1 TNNRWDT
8 HWMLDS
14 PLNFTLGHIDEP
26 LQMVKCLLDYSADP
40 TLPDSNENTPL
51 HIAINQ
57 GNTQLVKVILDYGF
71 THNQKD
77 MDSMTPLMRAAK
89 RHQPEIIDLL
99 FAAMPRQQYIDEIML
114 LASLYQLTYRP
125 IEQVLDI
132 FHEAFHL
139 QSENLNNSIPC
150 EAYEFRR
157 ECQTFDELLNI
168 RNDAHAMTIQ
178 ALLLCNADIITKE
191 EKQNLVRLVRQVV
204 RSDYRKSFP
213 YEKVLH
219 FALQLSGEIYHS
231 AHLTTDEN
239 FIRFMVA
246 CGANV
251 NELTKYSGQRPLHT
265 IAEAYNIDCAIKII
279 QILLKA

>member
-1 TNNRWDT
+1 
-8 HWMLDS
+8 
-14 PLNFTLGHIDEP
+14 
-26 LQMVKCLLDYSADP
+26 
-40 TLPDSNENTPL
+40 
-51 HIAINQ
+51 
-57 GNTQLVKVILDYGF
+57 
-71 THNQKD
+71 

-168 RNDAHAMTIQ
+168 RNDAPAMTIQ
-178 ALLLCNADIITKE
+178 ALLVYDRLRSQHNEQRFLVSFLI
-191 EKQNLVRLVRQVV
+191 EK
-204 RSDYRKSFP
+204 
-213 YEKVLH
+213 
-219 FALQLSGEIYHS
+219 
-231 AHLTTDEN
+231 
-239 FIRFMVA
+239 
-246 CGANV
+246 
-251 NELTKYSGQRPLHT
+251 
-265 IAEAYNIDCAIKII
+265 
-279 QILLKA
+279 